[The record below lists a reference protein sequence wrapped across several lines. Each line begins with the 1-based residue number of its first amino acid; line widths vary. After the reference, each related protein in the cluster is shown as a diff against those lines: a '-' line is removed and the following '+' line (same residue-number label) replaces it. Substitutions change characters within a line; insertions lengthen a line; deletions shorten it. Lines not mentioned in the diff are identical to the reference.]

1 MNSVIKKLPLPCDMQ
16 YEIYNF
22 CYNEYGF
29 TKEQIE
35 TINYYKENKKGHNLR
50 VFAELK
56 YWKTLGTAV
65 SWLKGYGG
73 YPNFNFELHRLKE
86 MVLSNAISINHYIVI
101 LESIKKNLPINMK
114 YESMKYYVP
123 DISPF
128 HCNNLQLTL
137 FCTYTNVKIDKYID
151 FIKSISSISSD
162 HDNTLTI
169 VF

>member
-1 MNSVIKKLPLPCDMQ
+1 MNSIIKKLPLPCDMK

-35 TINYYKENKKGHNLR
+35 TINNCKENIKGKKLR

-73 YPNFNFELHRLKE
+73 YPNINFELNRLKE
-86 MVLSNAISINHYIVI
+86 MVLTKIYLLMIR
-101 LESIKKNLPINMK
+101 NMK
-114 YESMKYYVP
+114 
-123 DISPF
+123 
-128 HCNNLQLTL
+128 L
-137 FCTYTNVKIDKYID
+137 
-151 FIKSISSISSD
+151 
-162 HDNTLTI
+162 
-169 VF
+169 